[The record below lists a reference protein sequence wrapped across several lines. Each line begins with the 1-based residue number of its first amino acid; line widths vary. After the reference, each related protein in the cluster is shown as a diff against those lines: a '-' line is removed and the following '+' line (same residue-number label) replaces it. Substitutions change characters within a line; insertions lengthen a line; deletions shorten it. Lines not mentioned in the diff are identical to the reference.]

1 MALKGSSA
9 CSVVDCRIIGKK
21 MKVGIAK
28 KLIGSFAVG
37 IALFTISMGMV
48 YFIMRDL
55 VGTIKEVKTISRR
68 IELTG
73 NLQFHLN
80 KLLMPATNYL
90 ITGNLKERDN
100 FDYQIMQASMILE
113 ELRRHKGG
121 EKWDEVL
128 RRVSHDTI
136 LLSDAAVEL
145 LYMED
150 PMRNK
155 DVPALMLEIN
165 SLLEQVIG
173 DAKEF
178 HNITLEDM
186 REMEEGAKEKE
197 RKVDVTFFVVLLTSL
212 MALPLLALYLTRYVT
227 GPILTLHKG
236 ARAIEEGDLSHRI
249 TVKTG
254 DEIEALANGFNEMA
268 ASVQKTNEEL
278 TASNEELENSLQEV
292 TALNDELEAGRKEL
306 SKRSEELIRI
316 NERLKEMDRLK
327 SVFLA
332 NMSHELRTPLTA
344 IIGFSELLIDKV
356 MGEMNQE
363 QADCMENIQI
373 SGQHLLDLINNILDL
388 SKIEAGK
395 MELHAEAFQL
405 EAVVFLVRRTVS
417 PLIERK
423 KLTLNIKSEEGIPDI
438 YADLSKIKQILL
450 NLVGNAIKFTP
461 QGGTITIGVGF
472 KDNFFALSVADTGI
486 GIKPEDKE
494 KIFQEFQQAEDSTSK
509 EYGGTGL
516 GLTLTKRLAELHGG
530 RVELESEAGKGSKF
544 TVYIPRRVE
553 ESITV

>member
-1 MALKGSSA
+1 
-9 CSVVDCRIIGKK
+9 

-28 KLIGSFAVG
+28 KLIGSFTVG

-55 VGTIKEVKTISRR
+55 VETIKEVKTISRR
-68 IELTG
+68 VELTG

-80 KLLMPATNYL
+80 KLLTPTTNYL
-90 ITGNLKERDN
+90 ITGNVKERDN
-100 FDYQIMQASMILE
+100 FDHQIMQASMILE

-121 EKWDEVL
+121 EKWEEVL

-136 LLSDAAVEL
+136 ILGDAAVEL
-145 LYMED
+145 LYMEN

-165 SLLEQVIG
+165 SLLEQVVG

-197 RKVDVTFFVVLLTSL
+197 RKADIVFFAVLLTSL

-236 ARAIEEGDLSHRI
+236 ARAIGEGDLSHRI

-306 SKRSEELIRI
+306 SNRSEELIRI

-356 MGEMNQE
+356 MGEITEE
-363 QADCMENIQI
+363 QTDCMENILT
-373 SGQHLLDLINNILDL
+373 SAQHLLDLINNILDL
-388 SKIEAGK
+388 SKIEAGR
-395 MELHAEAFQL
+395 MELRPEPFQL

-417 PLIERK
+417 PLIESK
-423 KLTLNIKSEEGIPDI
+423 KLILNIESEEGIPDI
-438 YADLSKIKQILL
+438 YADLGKIKQILL

-461 QGGTITIGVGF
+461 EGGTITIGAGF
-472 KDNFFALSVADTGI
+472 KDNSFALSVADTGI
-486 GIKPEDKE
+486 GIKPEDRE
-494 KIFQEFQQAEDSTSK
+494 RIFQEFQQAEDSTSK

-530 RVELESEAGKGSKF
+530 RIEVESELGKGSRF
-544 TVYIPRRVE
+544 TVYLPRRVE
-553 ESITV
+553 GSIPV